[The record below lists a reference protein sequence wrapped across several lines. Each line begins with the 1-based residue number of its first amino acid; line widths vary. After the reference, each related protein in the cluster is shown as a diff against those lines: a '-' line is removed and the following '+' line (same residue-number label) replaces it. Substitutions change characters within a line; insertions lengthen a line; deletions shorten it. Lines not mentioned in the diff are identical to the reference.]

1 MRTQFSFIRTLAMAV
16 VVLSASVVAAFA
28 GTPLPPREYNAYVVM
43 GDQNNQIV
51 LLKWYAT
58 QDGAAATSFNV
69 YQASGQTEA
78 ITMFDKIGT
87 VEAKAQEP
95 NTPAIKYTFEVRDLK
110 EGTYTFFIRAV
121 NADGEG
127 DRSVIRV
134 VVIKPVVVK
143 EGIWFVSQPVN
154 EAYAGKKYTYK
165 ARAEANPEGTIT
177 YALVQGPDGMTINAK
192 TGEISWTPTAEQA
205 GKGYWIIIK
214 AFIDG
219 TERSVLQKFEISV
232 KKDGGG
238 DKPRFCSF
246 IKGRVTLEGTTTLAS
261 NGVVTAWMLKKSEKD
276 PSLEVLV
283 PVYKAEIMKGTY
295 TINLPAGTYKIR
307 VEGAGFYAEWNE
319 NVEEPAT
326 ATEIVTECDKTI
338 ELHFVVT
345 AKPEPKMY
353 MVSGRVTD
361 EATGEGIKA
370 IVIFE
375 AKKKDGNV
383 IDTKYLRLVV
393 ETNANGEYE
402 VKLPAGVDFVA
413 RAEAAGG
420 KNERPVYLVE
430 FYNEVA
436 TANEATVINLTDG
449 MTGVNFTLAKRPV
462 FANSIS
468 GTLTDSNGTAVSG
481 RVSVYQVFTKG
492 NETSKRFATTVETDA
507 NGHYTVSNLEP
518 GTYVVFATAGEK
530 SIFVPGWYVSG
541 DFASN
546 EWKNATQITIGE
558 DTKIDGVVI
567 KLKQVQGKRGK
578 GRVRGVVFGRGGEIK
593 VGGVSPQA
601 STGIVGALV
610 VAKDD
615 KGNVVDYMISEN
627 DGAYVLDELG
637 IGTMT
642 IIADRLDYNAA
653 TTTLAVDDAK
663 NSDHQA
669 TLELL
674 KTVTSVE
681 MPTITVASFNVYPNP
696 ASTEATIQFP
706 ATTGTASVS
715 ILTMTGIAV
724 VTQSVDVQEGLTT
737 AVLNTTSLTS
747 GRYLVQVSNNGR
759 LFALPM
765 TIVR

>member
-28 GTPLPPREYNAYVVM
+28 GTPLPPREYGASVVM

-58 QDGAAATSFNV
+58 QDGPAATSFNI
-69 YQASGQTEA
+69 YQASGQTEDM
-78 ITMFDKIGT
+78 TKFDKIGS
-87 VEAKAQEP
+87 VEAKTQEP
-95 NTPAIKYTFEVRDLK
+95 NTPPIKYTFEVRDLK
-110 EGTYTFFIRAV
+110 EGTYTFYIRAV

-134 VVIKPVVVK
+134 VVIKPNVVK
-143 EGIWFVSQPVN
+143 ESIWFVSQPTYSAFV
-154 EAYAGKKYTYK
+154 GKPYSYK
-165 ARAEANPEGTIT
+165 ARAEANPAGTIS
-177 YALVQGPDGMTINAK
+177 YALVQGPDGMTINAE
-192 TGEISWTPTAEQA
+192 TGEISWTPTAEQN
-205 GKGYWIIIK
+205 GKVFLIIVK

-219 TERSVLQKFEISV
+219 TDRSVLQKFEIAV
-232 KKDGGG
+232 KTDGGG

-246 IKGRVTLEGTTTLAS
+246 IKGHVTLEGTTTLVT
-261 NGVVTAWMLKKSEKD
+261 NGVVTAWMTKVSEKD
-276 PSLEVLV
+276 SSKEVLV
-283 PVYKAEIMKGTY
+283 PVYKAEIKQGVY
-295 TINLPAGTYKIR
+295 TLNLPAGTYKLR

-319 NVEEPAT
+319 NVEEPANAT
-326 ATEIVTECDKTI
+326 AVVTECDKTV
-338 ELHFVVT
+338 ELHFIVT
-345 AKPEPKMY
+345 AKPEPVKY
-353 MVSGRVTD
+353 VVSGRVTD

-383 IDTKYLRLVV
+383 VDAKYLRLVV

-402 VKLPAGVDFVA
+402 VKLPAGVDFIA
-413 RAEAAGG
+413 HAEAAGG
-420 KNERPVYLVE
+420 KNDRPVYLVE

-436 TANEATVINLTDG
+436 TANEATVINLTEA
-449 MTGVNFTLAKRPV
+449 MTGVSFTLAKRPV

-468 GTLTDSNGTAVSG
+468 GTLTDSNGAAVRG
-481 RVSVYQVFTKG
+481 RVSVYQVITKG
-492 NETSKRFATTVETDA
+492 NETGKRFATTVETDS
-507 NGHYTVSNLEP
+507 NGHYTITNLEP
-518 GTYVVFATAGEK
+518 GTYIVFASAGEK
-530 SIFVPGWYVSG
+530 SNFVPGWYVSG
-541 DFASN
+541 DFAAN
-546 EWKNATQITIGE
+546 EWKNATQITVGE
-558 DTKIDGVVI
+558 DTNTDGVVI

-593 VGGVSPQA
+593 VGGEAPQG
-601 STGIVGALV
+601 STGIIGAFV

-615 KGNVVDYMISEN
+615 QGNVVDYMISEN
-627 DGAYVLDELG
+627 DGAYQLDELG

-653 TTTLAVDDAK
+653 TTTLAVDDSK
-663 NSDHQA
+663 NSDQQA

-681 MPTITVASFNVYPNP
+681 MPTTSVSSFNVYPNP
-696 ASTEATIQFP
+696 ASAEATIQFP

-715 ILTMTGIAV
+715 ILTMTGV
-724 VTQSVDVQEGLTT
+724 VVATQSVDVQDGLTT
-737 AVLNTTSLTS
+737 AIMNTSSLSS

>member
-28 GTPLPPREYNAYVVM
+28 GTPLPPREYGAYVM
-43 GDQNNQIV
+43 GDQSNQVV

-58 QDGAAATSFNV
+58 QDGPTATSFNI
-69 YQASGQTEA
+69 YQAAGETEDVSK
-78 ITMFDKIGT
+78 FDKIAS
-87 VEAKAQEP
+87 VEAKPQEP
-95 NTPAIKYTFEVRDLK
+95 NAPANKYTFEVRDLK
-110 EGTYTFFIRAV
+110 EGTYSFFIRAV
-121 NADGEG
+121 NDDGEG
-127 DRSVIRV
+127 ERSVIRV
-134 VVIKPVVVK
+134 AVIKIKVVK
-143 EGIWFVSQPVN
+143 EGIWFVSQPISY
-154 EAYAGKKYTYK
+154 AYAGKPYSYK
-165 ARAEANPEGTIT
+165 ARAEANPAGTIT
-177 YALVQGPDGMTINAK
+177 YVLVQGPDGMTINAE

-205 GKGYWIIIK
+205 GKGYLIIVK

-219 TERSVLQKFEISV
+219 TDRSVQQKFEISV
-232 KKDGGG
+232 KTEGGG
-238 DKPRFCSF
+238 DKPRFCSL
-246 IKGRVTLEGTTTLAS
+246 IKGRVTVEGTTTVVS
-261 NGVVTAWMLKKSEKD
+261 NGIVTAWMLKKNEKD
-276 PSLEVLV
+276 PSKEVLV
-283 PVYKAEIMKGTY
+283 PVYKAEIKQGVY
-295 TINLPAGTYKIR
+295 TLNLPAGTYKIR

-319 NVEEPAT
+319 NVEEPAD
-326 ATEIVTECDKTI
+326 ATEVVTECDKTV
-338 ELHFVVT
+338 EVNFVVT
-345 AKPEPKMY
+345 EKPEPVKY
-353 MVSGRVTD
+353 VVSGRVTD

-383 IDTKYLRLVV
+383 VDAKYLRIVV

-402 VKLPAGVDFVA
+402 VKLPSGVDFIA
-413 RAEAAGG
+413 HAEAAGG

-436 TANEATVINLTDG
+436 TANEATVINLTEA

-468 GTLTDSNGTAVSG
+468 GTLTDSNGAAVRG
-481 RVSVYQVFTKG
+481 RVSVYQVVTKG
-492 NETSKRFATTVETDA
+492 NETGKRFATTVETDT
-507 NGHYTVSNLEP
+507 NGNYTVENLEP
-518 GTYVVFATAGEK
+518 GTYIVFASAGEK
-530 SIFVPGWYVSG
+530 SNFVPGWYVSG

-546 EWKNATQITIGE
+546 EWKNATQITVGE
-558 DTKIDGVVI
+558 DTNTDGVVI

-593 VGGVSPQA
+593 VGGEAPQG
-601 STGIVGALV
+601 STGIIGAFV

-615 KGNVVDYMISEN
+615 QGNVVDYMISEN
-627 DGAYVLDELG
+627 DGAYQLDELG

-653 TTTLAVDDAK
+653 TTTLAVDDK
-663 NSDHQA
+663 SNSDQQA

-681 MPTITVASFNVYPNP
+681 MPATSVSSFNVYPNP
-696 ASTEATIQFP
+696 ASAEATIQFP

-715 ILTMTGIAV
+715 ILTMTGV
-724 VTQSVDVQEGLTT
+724 VVATQSVDVQDGLTT
-737 AVLNTTSLTS
+737 AIMNTTSLTS